1 MFGDTLL
8 ESSSTARRR
17 KRWPMATAFTMEA
30 LIAGI
35 LVIVPLLSTGAIP
48 ISART
53 TKPVP
58 LPITLEPVRQIT
70 DRTPRPPGPTRS
82 VPGQPEVVL
91 VSDNASRLTWPSNR
105 ITTTNPDEVKPPGHG
120 TDIGNENNLPGDL
133 FTTGPNTHANVRLG
147 PKRVVSQLTEAQ
159 LLNKVE
165 PVYPRI
171 AVLSGVQGQVLLHAI
186 IARNGTIQSLNVISG
201 PPLLIRAATEA
212 VSQWRYRP
220 YVLNGEA
227 VEVETFITVNF
238 KKDGR

>member
-35 LVIVPLLSTGAIP
+35 LVIVPLLSTGVIP

-70 DRTPRPPGPTRS
+70 DRTPRPSGPTS
-82 VPGQPEVVL
+82 SEPSQPVVIL
-91 VSDNASRLTWPSNR
+91 VSDNPNRLTLPSDR
-105 ITTTNPDEVKPPGHG
+105 ITTTNPDEVTPPGVDPTSG
-120 TDIGNENNLPGDL
+120 PSNRFPGNL
-133 FTTGPNTHANVRLG
+133 FPTGPTTNANVRLG

-201 PPLLIRAATEA
+201 PPLLIRAATDA

-238 KKDGR
+238 RKNGR